1 MTEFLLVFEP
11 ADELLLVTLLD
22 SEDRL
27 NKRNEEKV
35 YIRWMKL
42 HLFKSQ
48 LDGTLL
54 LFHQPIRKRSP

>member
-27 NKRNEEKV
+27 KKRNEEKV
-35 YIRWMKL
+35 YFRLMKL
-42 HLFKSQ
+42 HLFQRQ
-48 LDGTLL
+48 LD
-54 LFHQPIRKRSP
+54 

>member
-27 NKRNEEKV
+27 QKEMKNKF
-35 YIRWMKL
+35 I
-42 HLFKSQ
+42 
-48 LDGTLL
+48 LD
-54 LFHQPIRKRSP
+54 

>member
-27 NKRNEEKV
+27 KKRNEEKV
-35 YIRWMKL
+35 SIRLMKL
-42 HLFKSQ
+42 HLFKKSVGGNIA
-48 LDGTLL
+48 DI
-54 LFHQPIRKRSP
+54 PSAN